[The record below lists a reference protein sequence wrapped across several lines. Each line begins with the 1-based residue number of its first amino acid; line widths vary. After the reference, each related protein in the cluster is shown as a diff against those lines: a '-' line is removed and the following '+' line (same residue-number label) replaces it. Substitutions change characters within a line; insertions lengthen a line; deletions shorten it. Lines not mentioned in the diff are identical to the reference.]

1 MLHKN
6 KIEKNMHKVKEK
18 TMTEKEL
25 LTVLTREFKN
35 QKASRIDAANMVG
48 FLDALK
54 TNLTKPFVL
63 RIDNLVV
70 YFEGYQLFDLDQT
83 FAPEYNATSVI
94 RDIIN
99 YFQIYPNPLSRKEV
113 KKLVVFNK

>member
-1 MLHKN
+1 MP
-6 KIEKNMHKVKEK
+6 EVKEK
-18 TMTEKEL
+18 TMTEREL

-48 FLDALK
+48 FLDALN

-63 RIDNLVV
+63 RIENLVV
-70 YFEGYQLFDLDQT
+70 YFEGYRLFDLDQT

-94 RDIIN
+94 RDCIN
-99 YFQIYPNPLSRKEV
+99 FFQVYPKPLSRKEV
-113 KKLVVFNK
+113 KNYVVFNK